1 MSTVDLYLRAATRDN
16 TERSYQAAVR
26 HFEVDWG
33 GLLPASSD
41 TIALYLADNAEAL
54 SINTLQQRLAALANW
69 HRAHGFLDPT
79 KAQVVRKVLKG
90 IRTLH
95 STQEKQA
102 RPLQLEQIGQLVH
115 WLDGAIAAAQ
125 LAQRQAEVL
134 RYTRDRALL
143 LLGFWRGFRGDE
155 LARLQV
161 QYVDAVAC
169 KGMSCFLPQSK
180 GDREARGRTFKA
192 PALQEFCPVKAYLAF
207 WRGFR
212 GDELARLQV
221 QYVDAVACKGMSCF
235 LPQSKGDREAR
246 GRTFKAPALQ
256 EFCPVKAYLAWIT
269 LAGLTEGPVFR
280 AVDRWGNVSDN
291 GLHINSLVP
300 LLRSLFNAAAI
311 PFVEQYSGHSLR
323 RGFTT
328 WATSN
333 GWDVKTL
340 MEYVGWRDVQ
350 SAMRYVESSDPF
362 AAMRQA
368 ASPASST

>member
-1 MSTVDLYLRAATRDN
+1 MSTVDLYLRAARRDN

-26 HFEVDWG
+26 HFEVEWG
-33 GLLPASSD
+33 GWLPANSD
-41 TIALYLADNAEAL
+41 SIARYLADNAEAL

-69 HRAHGFLDPT
+69 HQAHGFPDPT

-95 STQEKQA
+95 PAQEKQA

-125 LAQRQAEVL
+125 VVQREAEVL

-161 QYVDAVAC
+161 QHVDAVAG

-192 PALQEFCPVKAYLAF
+192 PALQEFCPVN
-207 WRGFR
+207 
-212 GDELARLQV
+212 
-221 QYVDAVACKGMSCF
+221 
-235 LPQSKGDREAR
+235 
-246 GRTFKAPALQ
+246 
-256 EFCPVKAYLAWIT
+256 AYLAWIT

-280 AVDRWGNVSDN
+280 AVDRWGNLSDS

-300 LLRSLFNAAAI
+300 LLRSLFDAAGI

-323 RGFTT
+323 RGFAT

-362 AAMRQA
+362 AAMRQG
-368 ASPASST
+368 ASTASST